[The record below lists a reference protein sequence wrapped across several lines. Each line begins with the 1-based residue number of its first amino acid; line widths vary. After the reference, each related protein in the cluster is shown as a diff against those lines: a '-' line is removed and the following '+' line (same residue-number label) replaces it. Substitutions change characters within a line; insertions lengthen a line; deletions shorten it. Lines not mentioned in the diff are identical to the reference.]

1 MVEQHF
7 CKVKVLGSNPR
18 GGSTTFMQYKHSSY
32 FHVGRSSELA
42 NKRDRRLYRALEI
55 FPGFLAWMTIALT
68 FVLSF
73 FFPFYVA
80 LFIIAFDTFWLAKTI
95 YISIYL
101 YICFRKVR
109 ESMDM
114 DWSKMIAPLKY
125 EHIYHM
131 IILPFYSEGIDVVE
145 GSIRSILATEWDPKK
160 LIIVLASEER
170 AGADAQ
176 EIGAKMSKKYSSS
189 FGHFLVT
196 VHPKDI
202 AGELAGKGA
211 NITHASIEVRKK
223 ILDPN
228 NIPYEDVMVSAF
240 DIDTV
245 VYPKYFQ
252 CLTWHFLTSPRP
264 FRTSFQPIPFYNN
277 NIWHVPGVSRIADTS
292 GSFWQMV
299 QQERPEKLVT
309 FSSHAVSFQ
318 TLHDIG
324 YWQKNIV
331 SDDSR
336 IFWNAFMAYGG
347 DYTVTPIFYPIS
359 MDANLG
365 SSFFQT
371 LKNIYKQHRR
381 WMWGAENIPYIL
393 FSFIKNKDIPLRK
406 KIRTAFVQV
415 DGYWS
420 GATNPIFILLLGWL
434 PILLGGHAFN
444 QTVLSYS
451 LPVTTRN
458 LMIIGMLGLVFQ
470 AAIASSF
477 LPSPPKGY
485 KRLGMRKAIMFLQWF
500 FIPLTII
507 IFGAIPGLDA
517 QTRLMF
523 GRYMGFWVTPKHR
536 KE

>member
-1 MVEQHF
+1 M
-7 CKVKVLGSNPR
+7 
-18 GGSTTFMQYKHSSY
+18 
-32 FHVGRSSELA
+32 
-42 NKRDRRLYRALEI
+42 
-55 FPGFLAWMTIALT
+55 
-68 FVLSF
+68 
-73 FFPFYVA
+73 
-80 LFIIAFDTFWLAKTI
+80 
-95 YISIYL
+95 
-101 YICFRKVR
+101 
-109 ESMDM
+109 
-114 DWSKMIAPLKY
+114 
-125 EHIYHM
+125 
-131 IILPFYSEGIDVVE
+131 
-145 GSIRSILATEWDPKK
+145 
-160 LIIVLASEER
+160 
-170 AGADAQ
+170 
-176 EIGAKMSKKYSSS
+176 
-189 FGHFLVT
+189 
-196 VHPKDI
+196 
-202 AGELAGKGA
+202 
-211 NITHASIEVRKK
+211 
-223 ILDPN
+223 
-228 NIPYEDVMVSAF
+228 
-240 DIDTV
+240 
-245 VYPKYFQ
+245 
-252 CLTWHFLTSPRP
+252 
-264 FRTSFQPIPFYNN
+264 
-277 NIWHVPGVSRIADTS
+277 PGVSRIADTS